1 MPTSGEL
8 PAITLA
14 FPAVQ
19 DDGQRW
25 TRWGAAEHGAKEGMG
40 SLPFALLFLGAAL
53 LLALTLLFPQAI
65 VIAELALITLVYV
78 LAGGQKVASLIRGVR
93 AVPLP
98 VTADPPDPLPFYSVL
113 VPLHHEQ
120 TILPVLV
127 KRLTALDYL
136 VDRLEILLLVEE
148 DDHDTQ
154 IALSNLDLPGQFH
167 IVVVPPGTPTTK
179 PRALNVGLAHAHGV
193 YCVVYDAED
202 RPEPDQLKKAAAR
215 FAQADSKLVCLQAR
229 LAIYNTDQSWLTR
242 LFSLDYLIWF
252 HALLPGLDLI
262 PLGGTS
268 NHFRTRTVRR
278 LGGWDPYNVTEDAD
292 LGLRIARAGL
302 SIGLLDSTTW
312 EEAVPTTHAWLRQRS
327 RWVKGYL
334 QTYLVHMRQPA
345 KTLKD
350 LGIGR
355 FLTFQGAI
363 GASML
368 TLLVNPLMWALTITY
383 IIDKGAPA
391 GAAIEALFPTPI
403 YFGALLCLV
412 VGNFLYVYLLVYTAV
427 RFGMERLAYYALL
440 GPLYWI
446 LMSVGAWMGLVDLIL
461 RPQRWALT
469 QHGVSQEAISA

>member
-1 MPTSGEL
+1 MQTSGEL
-8 PAITLA
+8 PAITLPL
-14 FPAVQ
+14 PAVQ

-40 SLPFALLFLGAAL
+40 AMSTALLFLGAAL
-53 LLALTLLFPQAI
+53 LLAFTLLVPRAVVI
-65 VIAELALITLVYV
+65 VELALVTLIYV
-78 LAGGQKVASLIRGVR
+78 LAGAQKVTSLIRGMQV
-93 AVPLP
+93 VSVP
-98 VTADPPDPLPFYSVL
+98 VTADLLDPLPFYSVL

-120 TILPVLV
+120 AILPVLV
-127 KRLTALDYL
+127 KRLSALDYP

-148 DDHDTQ
+148 DDRDTRW
-154 IALSNLDLPGQFH
+154 ALGTIDLPDQFH
-167 IVVVPPGTPTTK
+167 IVVVPLGKPTTK
-179 PRALNVGLAHAHGV
+179 PRALNVGLAHALGD

-202 RPEPDQLKKAAAR
+202 RPEPDQLKKAVAR
-215 FAQADSKLVCLQAR
+215 FAQSDSRLACLQAR
-229 LAIYNTDQSWLTR
+229 LGIYNADQSWLTR
-242 LFSLDYLIWF
+242 LFSLDYLLWF
-252 HALLPGLDLI
+252 QALLPGLDLV

-268 NHFRTRTVRR
+268 NHFRTRALRQ

-292 LGLRIARAGL
+292 LGVRIARAGL

-312 EEAVPTTHAWLRQRS
+312 EEAVPTPLAWLRQRS

-368 TLLVNPLMWALTITY
+368 TLLVNPLMWALTIAY
-383 IIDKGAPA
+383 FFAKGAPA
-391 GAAIEALFPTPI
+391 GAAIEALFPTPV
-403 YFGALLCLV
+403 YYGALLCLV
-412 VGNFLYVYLLVYTAV
+412 VGNFLYVYLLVYTAI
-427 RFGMERLAYYALL
+427 RYGMERLAYSALL
-440 GPLYWI
+440 GPLYWA

-469 QHGVSQEAISA
+469 RHGVSLEAVSA